1 MSFINEIKKSLGLEN
16 IIEPCFRAVLLGE
29 ESAYFENIRSIKSYS
44 PLKIEIF
51 LRKGLLTIEG
61 EQLFIKKYCGG
72 DLIVCG
78 KIKVIIRT

>member
-1 MSFINEIKKSLGLEN
+1 MNREELLS
-16 IIEPCFRAVLLGE
+16 IIEKNSKIGLNELAVLLGE

-78 KIKVIIRT
+78 KIKAIIRT